1 MQQVADMAPAKG
13 LPNLTLT
20 LTPVAAARS

>member
-20 LTPVAAARS
+20 LTPLAAVRS